1 MLGNVWM
8 SWYGTSFYLE
18 RDKKAIFLSR
28 ILVSLKINYFL
39 DMFKQM
45 RCTILDIP
53 KEHTHTHTLKGGHLD
68 PVFVF
73 RNRLNFSILKSPL
86 ETLNNY

>member
-28 ILVSLKINYFL
+28 ILVSLKISYFL

-45 RCTILDIP
+45 RRTILDIP
-53 KEHTHTHTLKGGHLD
+53 KEHTHTHLKEDIWTLSL
-68 PVFVF
+68 
-73 RNRLNFSILKSPL
+73 SS
-86 ETLNNY
+86 ETG